1 MTARVLILEDE
12 VILAMDLAD
21 QLEAAGFEVVGPATS
36 VAAALRLMQK
46 TPCDAAVLDI
56 NLGTE
61 TSEAVA
67 EVLTQAGTP
76 YVVLSGNSRAHQPAV
91 FHSAPWVSKPF
102 RGADLLAVLSRSLQA
117 PAAAKPM

>member
-12 VILAMDLAD
+12 AILAMDLAD

-36 VAAALRLMQK
+36 VAAALRLIQT

-67 EVLTQAGTP
+67 EALRLAGTP
-76 YVVLSGNSRAHQPAV
+76 FMVLSGNSRAHQPDI
-91 FHSAPWVSKPF
+91 FHSAPCVSKPF
-102 RGADLLAVLSRSLQA
+102 LGSDLLAALSHCLA
-117 PAAAKPM
+117 TPAAHPR